1 MAKYASWAELERNVP
16 IAYKEGA
23 TPEAYRR
30 GMSGIAPSGMK
41 VKEGRVRNYGTGIAD
56 KATLVVERYKRAMFE

>member
-30 GMSGIAPSGMK
+30 GMSGIAPSGMT
-41 VKEGRVRNYGTGIAD
+41 VKEGRVRNYGTGVAE
-56 KATLVVERYKRAMFE
+56 KAPLVVERYKRAMFE

>member
-16 IAYKEGA
+16 IAYREGA

-30 GMSGIAPSGMK
+30 GMSGIAPSGMT
-41 VKEGRVRNYGTGIAD
+41 VKEGRVRNYGTAVDG
-56 KATLVVERYKRAMFE
+56 KAELVVERYKRAMFE